1 MGITGVVL
9 RHREVTRPL
18 RQAHPLCLHVPRS
31 LLAAPCV
38 WCLVSGVRGHVAV
51 QQSGQVGLGKQGE
64 SALLREAVYTAL
76 ITGPGTDQH

>member
-1 MGITGVVL
+1 MSSPPTVPPCAPESAG
-9 RHREVTRPL
+9 RPM
-18 RQAHPLCLHVPRS
+18 R
-31 LLAAPCV
+31 
-38 WCLVSGVRGHVAV
+38 LVSGVRGHVAV